1 MARFTTSATSSRPAA
16 EVFNFMADMR
26 NAPSWDPGVASAEKT
41 SDGPVGLGTVYRV
54 NVIFLGRTMPLDYRV
69 ADYEPTRE
77 VVLRAENSYI
87 ISSDW
92 ITVSESG
99 GTTTATY
106 YAELCA
112 KGAAGLLGPTLGIAL
127 NRIGKRAEAGL
138 RKALAP

>member
-87 ISSDW
+87 ISSDR

-106 YAELCA
+106 DAELRA

-127 NRIGKRAEAGL
+127 NRIGKL